1 MEGKLNRRDFLK
13 KASVAAVAG
22 STGLLVGCNIG
33 QDTASSAPTVA
44 PAAPAAPV
52 QESGSEATQAETGA
66 VATKE
71 VNINSNQSLEWKM
84 VTTWPP
90 TLPVLQEGANFIAKY
105 VEAMSQGRL
114 KIQVFGAGELVGGLE
129 TFDAVQAGTAEMGH
143 GASYYWAGKSP
154 AAQFFSAVPFGM
166 NAQQM
171 NAWLLG
177 GDGLKLWEETYTDF
191 GLVPFPAGN
200 TGVQMGGWFNKEI
213 NSIADF
219 NGLKMRIPGLGGKV
233 IAAAGGSAELIAGGE
248 IYTSLERG
256 VIDATEW
263 VGPYHDYVMGFYKV
277 AKFYYYPGWHEPGT
291 VLEAIINRKAWESL
305 TPDLQE
311 IVRQA
316 IIAQN
321 TWMLAQF
328 DAQNN
333 FYLQKLI
340 NEEKVDLRP
349 FPDEVMTTLHG
360 YATDVL
366 NELAATDPMSKK
378 VYESFSKFQK
388 DVAAWAEISER
399 SFYNSIMSQG

>member
-1 MEGKLNRRDFLK
+1 MEDKLNRRDFLK

-22 STGLLVGCNIG
+22 STGLLVGCSIG
-33 QDTASSAPTVA
+33 QDTASSAPTA
-44 PAAPAAPV
+44 PAAAPA
-52 QESGSEATQAETGA
+52 QDDSGAATQTETQQDTA
-66 VATKE
+66 AKE
-71 VNINSNQSLEWKM
+71 VNVNKNQTVEWKM

-90 TLPVLQEGANFIAKY
+90 TLPVLQEGANFIAQY
-105 VEAMSQGRL
+105 VDTMSQGRL
-114 KIQVFGAGELVGGLE
+114 KIHVYGAGELVGALE

-143 GASYYWAGKSP
+143 GASYYWAGKAP
-154 AAQFFSAVPFGM
+154 AAQFFAAVPFGM

-171 NAWLLG
+171 NAWLLAS
-177 GDGLKLWEETYTDF
+177 DGLKLWEETYTDF

-291 VLEAIINRKAWESL
+291 VLESIINRKAWDALS
-305 TPDLQE
+305 PDLQE
-311 IVRQA
+311 VLRQA

-321 TWMLAQF
+321 ASMLAQS

-333 FYLQKLI
+333 FYLQKMI
-340 NEEKVDLRP
+340 NEENVDLRP
-349 FPDEVMTTLHG
+349 FPDDVMKALHG
-360 YATDVL
+360 YALDVL
-366 NELAATDPMSKK
+366 DGVAASDPMSKK
-378 VYESFSKFQK
+378 VYDSFRKFQK
-388 DVAAWAEISER
+388 DVAAWGKISEKA
-399 SFYNSIMSQG
+399 FYNSIEVEV